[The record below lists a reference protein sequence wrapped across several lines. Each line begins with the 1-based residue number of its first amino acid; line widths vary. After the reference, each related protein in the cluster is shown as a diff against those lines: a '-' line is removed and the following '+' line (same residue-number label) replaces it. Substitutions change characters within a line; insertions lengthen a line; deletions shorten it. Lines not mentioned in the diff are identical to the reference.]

1 MAVLIGMLA
10 IAGAAG
16 FLYMKQAHGPAQEP
30 VSAPANGT
38 GGTPAGE
45 GHGMGGPHGGRGMG
59 GHGAGMGAN
68 ETCNA
73 AGLNNETIGR
83 NIKWLFDNHD
93 VFKYNLTVY
102 PENMTIIW
110 IITGPNKTA
119 VETLVSHIMQMECV
133 IEHGGTPRPND
144 PLFQLDAQIS
154 RKYVHTEI
162 QWINETTI
170 KVVKKAD
177 NDCAFEVIKLH
188 AEIVK
193 GFFEIGR
200 QALQQDHAPPEE
212 AYQICQPYLNQTTPT
227 G

>member
-1 MAVLIGMLA
+1 MNKVALVVLIGIIA

-16 FLYMKQAHGPAQEP
+16 FLYVKQTRGPAQKP
-30 VSAPANGT
+30 VSAPANET
-38 GGTPAGE
+38 GGAPAGK
-45 GHGMGGPHGGRGMG
+45 GHGMGGPGT
-59 GHGAGMGAN
+59 GMGAN
-68 ETCNA
+68 GTCNT

-83 NIKWLFDNHD
+83 NIKWLFDNHN
-93 VFKYNLTVY
+93 VFKYNVTVY
-102 PENMTIIW
+102 PENRTIIW

-144 PLFQLDAQIS
+144 PLFQLEAQIG
-154 RKYVHTEI
+154 REYVHTEI
-162 QWINETTI
+162 QWINDTTI

-188 AEIVK
+188 ANIVK
-193 GFFEIGR
+193 GFFTIGR
-200 QALQQDHAPPEE
+200 QALQQDHTPPEE
-212 AYQICQPYLNQTTPT
+212 VYQLCQPYLNQTSPT